1 MTRKTLQIG
10 RGSHADIVIADAG
23 VAALHAELVVTS
35 DGRLYLTDR
44 GDDAGTHLRAAN
56 GEPSDWAP
64 LRQGF
69 VENGQE
75 LRFGPFAILVEDL
88 RRRADE
94 ATDDG
99 PIGQGGGYG
108 GRPAQPQIRGA
119 VERDP
124 ATGEIV
130 RRKF

>member
-10 RGSHADIVIADAG
+10 RSSHADIVIADAG

-35 DGRLYLTDR
+35 DGRLFLTDR
-44 GDDAGTHLRAAN
+44 GGEEGTHLRIADGGDA
-56 GEPSDWAP
+56 DWAP

-69 VENGQE
+69 VEDGQE
-75 LRFGPFAILVEDL
+75 LRFGPFAIPVEDL
-88 RRRADE
+88 RRRAEE
-94 ATDDG
+94 ATDEG
-99 PIGQGGGYG
+99 APGQGGGFG
-108 GRPAQPQIRGA
+108 GRSVQQLRGA

-130 RRKF
+130 RRKL

>member
-1 MTRKTLQIG
+1 MTRRTLQIG
-10 RGSHADIVIADAG
+10 RSSHADIVIADAG

-44 GDDAGTHLRAAN
+44 GGEQGAFLRAAPE
-56 GEPSDWAP
+56 GEWAP

-69 VENGQE
+69 IEDGQE
-75 LRFGPFAILVEDL
+75 LRLGGFRISAEAL
-88 RRRADE
+88 RRRAEEAMDE
-94 ATDDG
+94 G
-99 PIGQGGGYG
+99 PKTQGGGYG
-108 GRPAQPQIRGA
+108 GRAVPQLRGA

-130 RRKF
+130 KRKF

>member
-10 RGSHADIVIADAG
+10 RSQHADIVIADAG

-35 DGRLYLTDR
+35 DGRIFVTDR
-44 GDDAGTHLRAAN
+44 GGEEGTYLRASAD
-56 GEPSDWAP
+56 GEWAP

-69 VENGQE
+69 VDDDEE
-75 LRFGPFAILVEDL
+75 LRFGAFAIPVAAL
-88 RRRADE
+88 RRRAAE
-94 ATDDG
+94 AMDDG
-99 PIGQGGGYG
+99 PVGQGGGYG
-108 GRPAQPQIRGA
+108 GRPVQQIRGA

-130 RRKF
+130 KRKF

>member
-10 RGSHADIVIADAG
+10 RSQHADIVIADAG

-35 DGRLYLTDR
+35 DGRIYVTDR
-44 GDDAGTHLRAAN
+44 GGEDGTFLRAPGA
-56 GEPSDWAP
+56 DWSP

-69 VENGQE
+69 VEDGEE
-75 LRFGPFAILVEDL
+75 LRFGSFAIPVAAL
-88 RRRADE
+88 RRRAAE

-99 PIGQGGGYG
+99 PVGQGGYG
-108 GRPAQPQIRGA
+108 GRPVQQIRGA

-130 RRKF
+130 KRKF